1 MNDNKIKNK
10 LNNNNINKIR
20 IKDLCP
26 EEKKKSEIY

>member
-1 MNDNKIKNK
+1 MNENKIKNK
-10 LNNNNINKIR
+10 LNNNINKIR